1 MTCTEIWQAD
11 VANFVRSCVGGGPGE
26 LWHHRLRHVDVRSI
40 CALESMRRSMNLN
53 KTSCLTATLIC
64 EACMEGKLYAVKRDN
79 DVERQSPKPLE
90 IVHKSVCG
98 LTRNAYVKGA
108 KYFCYFH

>member
-1 MTCTEIWQAD
+1 
-11 VANFVRSCVGGGPGE
+11 
-26 LWHHRLRHVDVRSI
+26 
-40 CALESMRRSMNLN
+40 
-53 KTSCLTATLIC
+53 
-64 EACMEGKLYAVKRDN
+64 MEGKLYAVKRDN

-108 KYFCYFH
+108 KYFCYFHWYFFEKHVGYGMKSKG